1 MRRALFA
8 PLLVLSACV
17 KPPTVHEGQ
26 VNPMP
31 SEVQRVQT
39 RMLDAMGGKSGWEKA
54 RYFEFDFGGIRNGQ
68 PAGTARRHHWDRFT
82 GDYSL
87 RFAQGTDT
95 AYVVTNVNVAPLK
108 GRAWINGRE
117 ITGPRVDTLLTSA
130 YARFINDSYW
140 LLMPYKWSDPGVH
153 THYVGKQTDDKGVEW
168 EVVKLTFDQVGLTP
182 QNEYLAYINPRTGLM
197 ERWYHFPRAG
207 AQPAIYDWK
216 NWQQFGPI
224 RLATEKPTLDGASM
238 IRFDNVRV
246 ETKVP
251 KNAFAPPS
259 N

>member
-153 THYVGKQTDDKGVEW
+153 THYVGKQTDDKGVEKAPAIF
-168 EVVKLTFDQVGLTP
+168 EIDELRCVVCGLCVEACPCDAIRMDTGVHVPASDKREDFIFDKEKLMSIPGKDGSYVT
-182 QNEYLAYINPRTGLM
+182 ANPRHEPG
-197 ERWYHFPRAG
+197 
-207 AQPAIYDWK
+207 D
-216 NWQQFGPI
+216 
-224 RLATEKPTLDGASM
+224 
-238 IRFDNVRV
+238 
-246 ETKVP
+246 
-251 KNAFAPPS
+251 PS
-259 N
+259 HPGVDRDRGHH